1 MKSKDWRETGRETV
15 KNSRYSVR
23 LVLVLGYFKVTSE
36 ICERRVID
44 NGK

>member
-1 MKSKDWRETGRETV
+1 MKSKDWHENGREPV

-23 LVLVLGYFKVTSE
+23 WLFGIGYFKVTSE